1 MFNSTPPVVKNLII
15 INALFF
21 MAQELIPGG
30 LGEQMSQVL
39 ALHYWA
45 SPLFEPFQ
53 YVTSIFLH
61 ANFTHLFMNMFALW
75 MFGSILERDLNSKRF
90 LIYYLVTGIGA
101 GLLHSGVLAWE
112 LNDLRV
118 LAETKGDLFSS
129 ADWAIYNQRINVATV
144 GASGAVFGILLGF
157 GVMHP
162 NDRIMLLIPPIPMK
176 AKYFV
181 IGYGLVELFSGF
193 VDTTSNIAHFAHVG
207 GMIFGYLLLWYWKG
221 NYKIWK

>member
-53 YVTSIFLH
+53 YVTNIFLH

-207 GMIFGYLLLWYWKG
+207 GMIFGYFLLWYWKG

>member
-21 MAQELIPGG
+21 MAQELLPAGM
-30 LGEQMSQVL
+30 GEQMTQML
-39 ALHYWA
+39 GLHYWA
-45 SPLFEPFQ
+45 SPAFELYQ

-75 MFGSILERDLNSKRF
+75 MFGSILERDLNSRRF
-90 LIYYLVTGIGA
+90 LIYYLATGIGA

-112 LNDLRV
+112 LNDLHM
-118 LAETKGDLFSS
+118 LAETKSQLFSA
-129 ADWAIYNQRINVATV
+129 ADWAIYNQRINVLTV

-181 IGYGLVELFSGF
+181 IGYGLLELFSGF
-193 VDTTSNIAHFAHVG
+193 VDTTTNIAHFAHVG
-207 GMIFGYLLLWYWKG
+207 GMIFGYLLLWYWKR
-221 NYKIWK
+221 NYKIWE